1 MHYLRDAKMLL
12 ENLAVQCHIH
22 GLELS
27 DLPQELGKPDSSIA
41 MLLNKYYWVTI
52 TRGYR
57 LPDSVTFQ
65 RWAKW
70 DQP

>member
-1 MHYLRDAKMLL
+1 MLL
-12 ENLAVQCHIH
+12 EELTVGCQRH

-27 DLPQELGKPDSSIA
+27 RLPQELGKPDSSAA
-41 MLLNKYYWVTI
+41 MLLNEYYWVTI

-65 RWAKW
+65 RWARW
-70 DQP
+70 DHL